1 IGIGD
6 EDGGAQDRASDGG
19 ASNSFA
25 SGGPRAPPTCE
36 FTTRGPPTVSA
47 LAKDLI
53 SRLLKLEP
61 MERYSARET
70 LQHPWFA
77 SWKVGEDGAPEEVS
91 TDQLSTVHEMMRGFI
106 AARRLKRAGLVVLA
120 CGRFRLVALGWP
132 SDGPCPNMAGC
143 PSDAAL
149 QASDGGS
156 DKSPGLRS
164 IGAQTPSLN
173 KWYQRSD
180 VAAPSML
187 RAGRSPAAS
196 PKCEPRRDINCR
208 MPDAEDE
215 GRAPRQARAS
225 TRWDYGEWDQLA
237 LSSSSALTSSSGCS
251 AMQQR

>member
-1 IGIGD
+1 M
-6 EDGGAQDRASDGG
+6 
-19 ASNSFA
+19 
-25 SGGPRAPPTCE
+25 
-36 FTTRGPPTVSA
+36 SA

-77 SWKVGEDGAPEEVS
+77 SWKVGEDGAPEEVRSPLIASLIRALGTRLLEEKERSVGGRPMTSDGVSVDLPDAPTDGLPRQVS

-164 IGAQTPSLN
+164 IGASQAVREKHRNDATTPAFATPMTLF
-173 KWYQRSD
+173 
-180 VAAPSML
+180 
-187 RAGRSPAAS
+187 
-196 PKCEPRRDINCR
+196 EPDR
-208 MPDAEDE
+208 P
-215 GRAPRQARAS
+215 PP
-225 TRWDYGEWDQLA
+225 LA
-237 LSSSSALTSSSGCS
+237 LGGSLGSSQHDIQSSP
-251 AMQQR
+251 